1 MRPYPWLVD
10 YLNARLPE
18 LEGLRN
24 TPKGLEKARLWFKAL
39 LKYFR
44 RRQLKTPRQQK
55 NYVVDVRNAIRSR
68 FGEDHPALKVVGF
81 DEDTWTQIN
90 KPIHDRVE
98 DRNQNTRFLK
108 DPDAIVQRAET
119 LLSSKT
125 STWADLAVGLGVA
138 TGRRI
143 SELLGYRTKLEQK
156 TDYSVLFTVQLKSR
170 GDLSAK
176 PAKQIKP
183 HNWRIS
189 DAAHKI
195 LAKDWTL
202 AKDEHQSDVFER
214 VLAFANAA
222 KGLASTMELPVGQI
236 APETL
241 LDTFTTKF
249 HTLSENLRKASAQ
262 VEKLKFDHHQLSAE
276 RDALAARVAALQRQI
291 QDAAIR
297 QAPPVELLPFA
308 R

>member
-18 LEGLRN
+18 LEGLRD
-24 TPKGLEKARLWFKAL
+24 TPKGLEKARSWFKAL

-108 DPDAIVQRAET
+108 DPDAIVQRVET

-125 STWADLAVGLGVA
+125 STWTDRANLQKIGKHILGFVIA
-138 TGRRI
+138 
-143 SELLGYRTKLEQK
+143 
-156 TDYSVLFTVQLKSR
+156 
-170 GDLSAK
+170 
-176 PAKQIKP
+176 
-183 HNWRIS
+183 
-189 DAAHKI
+189 
-195 LAKDWTL
+195 
-202 AKDEHQSDVFER
+202 ER
-214 VLAFANAA
+214 VR
-222 KGLASTMELPVGQI
+222 S
-236 APETL
+236 
-241 LDTFTTKF
+241 
-249 HTLSENLRKASAQ
+249 
-262 VEKLKFDHHQLSAE
+262 
-276 RDALAARVAALQRQI
+276 
-291 QDAAIR
+291 
-297 QAPPVELLPFA
+297 
-308 R
+308 

>member
-18 LEGLRN
+18 LEGLRD
-24 TPKGLEKARLWFKAL
+24 TPKGLEKARSWFKAL

-125 STWADLAVGLGVA
+125 STWADLAVGA
-138 TGRRI
+138 RR
-143 SELLGYRTKLEQK
+143 SYRTPNQRTTRVPNEARTKDELLGPIYRATQE
-156 TDYSVLFTVQLKSR
+156 SR
-170 GDLSAK
+170 RPLY
-176 PAKQIKP
+176 
-183 HNWRIS
+183 
-189 DAAHKI
+189 
-195 LAKDWTL
+195 L
-202 AKDEHQSDVFER
+202 
-214 VLAFANAA
+214 
-222 KGLASTMELPVGQI
+222 
-236 APETL
+236 
-241 LDTFTTKF
+241 
-249 HTLSENLRKASAQ
+249 
-262 VEKLKFDHHQLSAE
+262 
-276 RDALAARVAALQRQI
+276 
-291 QDAAIR
+291 
-297 QAPPVELLPFA
+297 
-308 R
+308 

>member
-24 TPKGLEKARLWFKAL
+24 TPKGLEKARSWFKAL

-125 STWADLAVGLGVA
+125 STWADRAVGLGGA
-138 TGRRI
+138 SGRRI

-156 TDYSVLFTVQLKSR
+156 TNYSVLFYRATQESR
-170 GDLSAK
+170 RPLY
-176 PAKQIKP
+176 
-183 HNWRIS
+183 
-189 DAAHKI
+189 
-195 LAKDWTL
+195 L
-202 AKDEHQSDVFER
+202 
-214 VLAFANAA
+214 
-222 KGLASTMELPVGQI
+222 
-236 APETL
+236 
-241 LDTFTTKF
+241 
-249 HTLSENLRKASAQ
+249 
-262 VEKLKFDHHQLSAE
+262 
-276 RDALAARVAALQRQI
+276 
-291 QDAAIR
+291 
-297 QAPPVELLPFA
+297 
-308 R
+308 